1 MRVIGG
7 VFFLPVHHVLQGSLL
22 ILSSPLQPCINCC
35 LSCFCFQIYDM
46 KNFHQDIDTRITFHE
61 LQNDGTQI
69 ECNVHTKKGKL
80 FYDGKGDLFEPDLL
94 PTIYLVDNR
103 TNCHGLVNE
112 AGDITV
118 KVSQRLAVLVSLIIT
133 NLSVHWSNPRPRG
146 GDSRHE
152 RCPQVQRARWEVS
165 GHTQAGRDA
174 GGRQSQRAGGGHVYR
189 VHSDNYQQ
197 DSYSSHH

>member
-1 MRVIGG
+1 
-7 VFFLPVHHVLQGSLL
+7 
-22 ILSSPLQPCINCC
+22 
-35 LSCFCFQIYDM
+35 M

-94 PTIYLVDNR
+94 PTIYLVENR

-118 KVSQRLAVLVSLIIT
+118 KVSQRLAVLVS
-133 NLSVHWSNPRPRG
+133 
-146 GDSRHE
+146 
-152 RCPQVQRARWEVS
+152 
-165 GHTQAGRDA
+165 
-174 GGRQSQRAGGGHVYR
+174 
-189 VHSDNYQQ
+189 
-197 DSYSSHH
+197 